1 MPDFEHAIRAYLD
14 DQIERIA
21 DTLAQLVRIPT
32 VNPYSG
38 DPHPAGEVEGQRFLR
53 ERMREAGGETAL
65 LPVPAD
71 IYRQAGILGPRERA
85 WEGRENLVG
94 RFSFGDGSGDTV
106 VLNGHMDTI
115 GVSDFDGE
123 PFTGWRDGDI
133 VHGRG
138 ASDCKGGLVA
148 GLFALEALRA
158 ADAPLRCQVLFE
170 SVVDEECNGGGAGT
184 LACCLGGVSGRYCLV
199 LDGSYGL
206 LYTGCQG
213 VATVEVTVRGR
224 AGHGSMGG
232 VSAVEKLL
240 VVKRALDQL
249 SAERARTHP
258 GFHVNVGVLRAGLA
272 PWVVP
277 SHGWLTANINYTREE
292 VREGPGCHGTQ
303 VRERLETL
311 IAEVCH
317 EDEWL
322 RGHAPEVVWVKDLPP
337 FGIDDTPNRPDSDRL
352 VAAAREAFTTVT
364 GNAPNT
370 GDLHAWGDAAHL
382 ARTGR
387 MPVVGMGAGEP
398 GTAHTSTEYNR
409 LGNVRDIA
417 AAVALTILRLDGRAG
432 EP

>member
-1 MPDFEHAIRAYLD
+1 MTDFDHAISTYLD
-14 DQIERIA
+14 GQAERMA
-21 DTLAQLVRIPT
+21 DMLAQLVRIPT

-38 DPHPAGEVEGQRFLR
+38 DPQPAGEAAGQRFFR
-53 ERMREAGGETAL
+53 ERMREVGGETTD

-71 IYRQAGILGPRERA
+71 IYQRSGILGPRERC

-94 RFSFGDGSGDTV
+94 RFTFGDGNGPAI
-106 VLNGHMDTI
+106 VLNGHMDVI
-115 GVSDFDGE
+115 GVSDFEGD
-123 PFTGWRDGDI
+123 PFTGRREGDLI
-133 VHGRG
+133 HGRG

-158 ADAPLRCQVLFE
+158 VNAPVNGEVLFE

-184 LACCLGGVSGRYCLV
+184 LACCLAGVKGRYCIV
-199 LDGSYGL
+199 LDGIFGT

-232 VSAVEKLL
+232 VSAIDKLL

-249 SAERARTHP
+249 AAERAQMAP
-258 GFHVNVGVLRAGLA
+258 GFHVNIGVLRAGLA

-277 SHGWLTANINYTREE
+277 NRGWLSANINYALEE
-292 VREGPGCHGTQ
+292 AEEAPGCHGAR
-303 VRERLETL
+303 VHERLETL

-322 RGHAPEVVWVKDLPP
+322 RAHPAEVVWVKDLPP
-337 FGIDDTPNRPDSDRL
+337 FGIENTPSRADSDRL
-352 VAAAREAFTTVT
+352 IAAAREAFATAAGAVSE
-364 GNAPNT
+364 T

-382 ARTGR
+382 ARTGN
-387 MPVVGMGAGEP
+387 MPVLGMGAGEP
-398 GTAHTSTEYNR
+398 GTSHTATEYNR
-409 LGNVRDIA
+409 LDNVRRIA
-417 AAVALTILRLDGRAG
+417 TAVALTILRLTH
-432 EP
+432 P